1 MKAELRFYQNDQDF
15 LLDLEAEN
23 DTEKLF
29 LAAMKREGV
38 MPVQLQRT
46 DAETLI
52 LPSRQNKIQFNL
64 SADTVKELRALV
76 SGKET
81 KEGKQP

>member
-1 MKAELRFYQNDQDF
+1 MKANLRFYQTDQDF

-29 LAAMKREGV
+29 LAAVKHEGV
-38 MPVQLQRT
+38 MPVLLQRS

-52 LPSRQNKIQFNL
+52 LPSRQDKVQFNL
-64 SADTVKELRALV
+64 SSSTIKEL
-76 SGKET
+76 KEMIA
-81 KEGKQP
+81 KS